1 MYQNKMR
8 VREPL
13 PKCEANGTILTM
25 LRFCR
30 VFSLA
35 PLRFTRVRNGVYRI
49 TTSRVLFIFSTPLPI
64 IINALMILLY
74 RSILQT
80 EIQRVNFAFAFVKIL
95 LLVVVGAPDV
105 LTTSLAIL
113 KGQGRMRNLMSV
125 LNQIQKIRR
134 RIGYDYSLDP
144 STLKIILIMV
154 GPFILNMSLHVLGLY
169 VDDVVDGISNIQGIC
184 LSVIIFICHN
194 IILTMQ
200 LQYFFLAVLLRLT
213 SETLNKKLTL
223 FTIQGAGGMV
233 VSRCNHKHLR
243 NLYGSYLLIW
253 EGTSELMRT
262 EGLYL
267 VMILFALITRIFMT
281 TYNLWR
287 YSNDLGKLLKQ

>member
-1 MYQNKMR
+1 MR

-169 VDDVVDGISNIQGIC
+169 VDDVVDGISNNESIKPIKF
-184 LSVIIFICHN
+184 FIYELLWMINHIADILLLIEPFHRMNREMEHTKIVMSKLLNTMSHN
-194 IILTMQ
+194 TALYYELDNFYQ
-200 LQYFFLAVLLRLT
+200 QF
-213 SETLNKKLTL
+213 TLNLQGLTPL
-223 FTIQGAGGMV
+223 GLCHLNRPLIATIVGFLVTFLSIMNQFKFYEGM
-233 VSRCNHKHLR
+233 
-243 NLYGSYLLIW
+243 
-253 EGTSELMRT
+253 
-262 EGLYL
+262 
-267 VMILFALITRIFMT
+267 
-281 TYNLWR
+281 
-287 YSNDLGKLLKQ
+287 